1 MNLLK
6 TVVDDLGKI
15 LKKNGIN
22 EAVDIRISYIDNY
35 DYQIN
40 NLVKHQNHPD
50 IDSIKEEISTSL
62 NSSGLINIFDFAKNL
77 FINIQINA
85 ESIIGNLEDV
95 KNNILNDKKE
105 SVIIDY
111 GGPNIGKPLH
121 VGHLRP
127 LNIGRSIYLTNKII
141 GNDIKSDIHLGDW
154 GMPVA
159 QIITYCELE
168 KISFDELTINMLEEI
183 YPSASKK
190 YSSDDNFK
198 EKSQETNKKLSSG
211 EKEVFSDWKKISEL
225 TLTSL
230 KETLLILNHDFD
242 YWWGESSVNEL
253 IPDMLRNLEN
263 EGKIEKDDGAFISSQ
278 ITDPRILITKS
289 DGSYLY
295 ITTDLAT
302 ALLRNKEI
310 SHEKVLYVTDNR
322 QKLHFEQLFESLSF
336 FDFPS
341 KEYAHVGFGTINDSN
356 GNPLKTRDGGN
367 LKLVD
372 LYEQAYNYIQKINSN
387 LSEADL
393 HCLTNTVLT
402 YSDLITNRK
411 TDYKFDLEK
420 FTSVSGKTGI
430 YVQYAQVRANKL
442 VKTLIKDKPSLPI
455 APTPLGS
462 LDRNLVINLANIEF
476 HLELSIKNNEP
487 HHLANY
493 LYTISNAFNAFY
505 QDSNIKKI
513 EDTNER
519 NQKILITTLFIEY
532 SHLVMSC
539 LGITPV
545 NKDVTL

>member
-6 TVVDDLGKI
+6 SIIDEIYNLLIENNIHEDIDL
-15 LKKNGIN
+15 
-22 EAVDIRISYIDNY
+22 RISNLKDF

-40 NLVKHQNHPD
+40 NLVKYQKHKN
-50 IDSIKEEISTSL
+50 IKLIKEKISESL
-62 NSSGLINIFDFAKNL
+62 NTNDLVRKFEFADNL
-77 FINIQINA
+77 FINLKINA
-85 ESIIGNLEDV
+85 ELIINNLKNVE
-95 KNNILNDKKE
+95 NNISNGKKE
-105 SVIIDY
+105 SIIIDY

-141 GNDIKSDIHLGDW
+141 GNNIKSDIHLGDW

-168 KISFDELTINMLEEI
+168 GVDFDELTIDMLEEI
-183 YPSASKK
+183 YPNASKK
-190 YSSDDNFK
+190 YSADDNFRK
-198 EKSQETNKKLSSG
+198 KSQETNKKLSSG
-211 EKEVFSDWKKISEL
+211 KEEVYAKWKKISKL
-225 TLTSL
+225 TLISL
-230 KETLLILNHDFD
+230 KETLLNLNHDFD
-242 YWWGESSVNEL
+242 YWWGESSVNDL
-253 IPDMLRNLEN
+253 IPDMLQNLES
-263 EGKIEKDDGAFISSQ
+263 EGKIEKDGGAFISSQ

-302 ALLRNKEI
+302 ALLRDQEI
-310 SHEKVLYVTDNR
+310 PHEKVLYVTDNR
-322 QKLHFEQLFESLSF
+322 QKLHFEQLFESLLF
-336 FDFPS
+336 FNFPS
-341 KEYAHVGFGTINDSN
+341 KKYAHVGFGTINDSN

-372 LYEQAYNYIQKINSN
+372 LYQQTFNYIQKINST
-387 LSEADL
+387 LSESDL

-430 YVQYAQVRANKL
+430 YIQYAQVRANKL
-442 VKTLIKDKPSLPI
+442 VKNLSQNKPSI
-455 APTPLGS
+455 QITPMRLGT
-462 LDRNLVINLANIEF
+462 LDRNLVMALANLEF
-476 HLELSIKNNEP
+476 HLELSLKNNEP

-513 EDTNER
+513 KNTTEK
-519 NQKILITTLFIEY
+519 NQKIFITSLFVQY

-539 LGITPV
+539 LGIKPV
-545 NKDVTL
+545 QKM

>member
-6 TVVDDLGKI
+6 TVIDDLGEI
-15 LKKNGIN
+15 LKKNGID
-22 EAVDIRISYIDNY
+22 EAVDIRISNIDNY

-50 IDSIKEEISTSL
+50 VDSIKEEISNSL

-95 KNNILNDKKE
+95 KNNILKDKKE

-141 GNDIKSDIHLGDW
+141 GNDINSDIHLGDW

-211 EKEVFSDWKKISEL
+211 EKEVFSDWKKISEI
-225 TLTSL
+225 TLTAL

-253 IPDMLRNLEN
+253 IPDMLQNLESK
-263 EGKIEKDDGAFISSQ
+263 GKIEKDDGAFISSQ

-322 QKLHFEQLFESLSF
+322 QKLHFEQLFQSLSF

-372 LYEQAYNYIQKINSN
+372 LYEQAYNYIQEINSA
-387 LSEADL
+387 LSETDL

-402 YSDLITNRK
+402 YSDLLTNRK

-430 YVQYAQVRANKL
+430 YVQYAQVRAKKL
-442 VKTLIKDKPSLPI
+442 IETLSEQKPTLQIPS
-455 APTPLGS
+455 TPLGP
-462 LDRNLVINLANIEF
+462 LDRKLIIALANIEF
-476 HLELSIKNNEP
+476 HLELSLKNNEP

-493 LYTISNAFNAFY
+493 LYDISNAFNTFY

-513 EDTNER
+513 DDDAER
-519 NQKILITTLFIEY
+519 NQKIFITSLFIEY

-545 NKDVTL
+545 EKM

>member
-6 TVVDDLGKI
+6 TVIDDLDKI
-15 LKKNGIN
+15 LKNNGID
-22 EAVDIRISYIDNY
+22 EVIDIRISNLDNY

-40 NLVKHQNHPD
+40 NLVKHQNHPKVN
-50 IDSIKEEISTSL
+50 SIKEEISKSL
-62 NSSGLINIFDFAKNL
+62 NLSGIVDIFDFAKNL
-77 FINIQINA
+77 FINIHINA
-85 ESIIGNLEDV
+85 ESILGNLEDV
-95 KNNILNDKKE
+95 KNNVLGENKE

-127 LNIGRSIYLTNKII
+127 LNIGRSIYLTNKIT
-141 GNDIKSDIHLGDW
+141 GNDINSDIHLGDW

-159 QIITYCELE
+159 QIITYCEFE
-168 KISFDELTINMLEEI
+168 EISFDELTINMLEEI
-183 YPSASKK
+183 YPNASKK

-198 EKSQETNKKLSSG
+198 KKSQETNKKLSSG
-211 EKEVFSDWKKISEL
+211 EKEVFSNWKKISEL

-230 KETLLILNHDFD
+230 KETLLTLNHDFD
-242 YWWGESSVNEL
+242 YWWGESSVNDM
-253 IPDMLRNLEN
+253 IPDMLRSLES
-263 EGKIEKDDGAFISSQ
+263 EGKIEKDDGALISSQ

-372 LYEQAYNYIQKINSN
+372 LYEQAYSYIQKINST

-402 YSDLITNRK
+402 YSDLLTNRK

-430 YVQYAQVRANKL
+430 YVQYAQVRAKKL
-442 VKTLIKDKPSLPI
+442 IENLSEQKPTLQIPS
-455 APTPLGS
+455 TPLGP
-462 LDRNLVINLANIEF
+462 LDRKLIIALANIEF
-476 HLELSIKNNEP
+476 HLELSLKNNEP

-493 LYTISNAFNAFY
+493 LYDISNAFNTFY

-513 EDTNER
+513 DDDAER
-519 NQKILITTLFIEY
+519 NQKIFITSLFIEY

-545 NKDVTL
+545 EKM

>member
-6 TVVDDLGKI
+6 TVIDDLGEI
-15 LKKNGIN
+15 LKKNGID
-22 EAVDIRISYIDNY
+22 ETVDIRISNIDNY

-40 NLVKHQNHPD
+40 NLVKHQNHPNV
-50 IDSIKEEISTSL
+50 DSIKEEISTSL
-62 NSSGLINIFDFAKNL
+62 NLSGLINNFDFAKNL

-85 ESIIGNLEDV
+85 ESIIGNLEEV
-95 KNNILNDKKE
+95 KTNILKDKKE

-242 YWWGESSVNEL
+242 YWWGESSVNDL
-253 IPDMLRNLEN
+253 IPDMLQNLEN

-372 LYEQAYNYIQKINSN
+372 LYDQAYNYIQKINSN

-442 VKTLIKDKPSLPI
+442 VKTLIKDEPSLSI
-455 APTPLGS
+455 TPTPLGS

-513 EDTNER
+513 EDSNER

-545 NKDVTL
+545 KEM

>member
-6 TVVDDLGKI
+6 TVIDDLGEI
-15 LKKNGIN
+15 LKKNGID
-22 EAVDIRISYIDNY
+22 ETVDIRISNIDNY

-40 NLVKHQNHPD
+40 NLVKHQNHPNV
-50 IDSIKEEISTSL
+50 DSIKEEISASL
-62 NSSGLINIFDFAKNL
+62 NSSGLINNFDFAKNL

-95 KNNILNDKKE
+95 KTNILKHKKE

-242 YWWGESSVNEL
+242 YWWGESSVNDL
-253 IPDMLRNLEN
+253 IPDMLQNLEN

-372 LYEQAYNYIQKINSN
+372 LYDQAYNYIQKINSN

-442 VKTLIKDKPSLPI
+442 VKTLIKDEPSLSI
-455 APTPLGS
+455 TPTPLGS

-476 HLELSIKNNEP
+476 HLELSLKNNEP

-493 LYTISNAFNAFY
+493 LYDISNAFNTFY

-513 EDTNER
+513 DDNVER
-519 NQKILITTLFIEY
+519 NQKIFITSLFIEY

-545 NKDVTL
+545 EKM

>member
-6 TVVDDLGKI
+6 TVVDDLSSI
-15 LKKNGIN
+15 LKKNGID
-22 EAVDIRISYIDNY
+22 EVIDMRISNLDNY

-40 NLVKHQNHPD
+40 NLVKHQNHPNVE
-50 IDSIKEEISTSL
+50 SIKEEISNKLTLSE
-62 NSSGLINIFDFAKNL
+62 LIDVFDFAKNL

-95 KNNILNDKKE
+95 KNNVLMDNKE

-141 GNDIKSDIHLGDW
+141 GNDINSDIHLGDW

-159 QIITYCELE
+159 QIIAYCELE
-168 KISFDELTINMLEEI
+168 GISFDELTINMLEEI
-183 YPSASKK
+183 YPNASKK
-190 YSSDDNFK
+190 YSADDNFK
-198 EKSQETNKKLSSG
+198 KRSQETNKKLSSG
-211 EKEVFSDWKKISEL
+211 EKEVYSNWKKISEL

-230 KETLLILNHDFD
+230 KETLLTLNHDFD
-242 YWWGESSVNEL
+242 YWWGESSVNNL
-253 IPDMLRNLEN
+253 IPDMLQSLESN
-263 EGKIEKDDGAFISSQ
+263 GKIEKDDGAFISSQ

-302 ALLRNKEI
+302 AVLRNKEI

-336 FDFPS
+336 FGFPS

-372 LYEQAYNYIQKINSN
+372 LYEQAFDYIQKINSA

-442 VKTLIKDKPSLPI
+442 VKTLSKDKPSLPI
-455 APTPLGS
+455 TRTPLGS
-462 LDRNLVINLANIEF
+462 LDRNLVIALANIEF
-476 HLELSIKNNEP
+476 HLELSLKNNEP

-493 LYTISNAFNAFY
+493 LYAISNSFNAFY

-513 EDTNER
+513 ENVNER
-519 NQKILITTLFIEY
+519 NQKIFITALFIEY

-539 LGITPV
+539 LGIKPV
-545 NKDVTL
+545 EKM

>member
-6 TVVDDLGKI
+6 PI
-15 LKKNGIN
+15 LQPIYETLLSNNIN
-22 EAVDIRISYIDNY
+22 ESIDIRISNLENF

-40 NLVKHQNHPD
+40 NLVKFQNHKN
-50 IDSIKEEISTSL
+50 IDQIKIQLSELLDSANLIKRYEFTDNLFL
-62 NSSGLINIFDFAKNL
+62 NLVVNAELLINDLK
-77 FINIQINA
+77 
-85 ESIIGNLEDV
+85 GV
-95 KNNILNDKKE
+95 KKNILAKE
-105 SVIIDY
+105 KENLIIDY

-141 GNDIKSDIHLGDW
+141 GNNIKSDIHLGDW

-168 KISFDELTINMLEEI
+168 GVNFNELTIDMLEEI
-183 YPSASKK
+183 YPNASKK
-190 YSSDDNFK
+190 YKSDDSFK
-198 EKSQETNKKLSSG
+198 KKSQETNKKLSSG
-211 EKEVFSDWKKISEL
+211 ESEVLSKWRKISKL

-230 KETLLILNHDFD
+230 KETLSILNHDFD
-242 YWWGESSVNEL
+242 YWWGESSVNDL
-253 IPDMLRNLEN
+253 IPDMLQNLEN
-263 EGKIEKDDGAFISSQ
+263 EGKIEKDAGAFISSQ

-302 ALLRNKEI
+302 AILRNKEI

-341 KEYAHVGFGTINDSN
+341 KKYEHVGFGTINDSN

-372 LYEQAYNYIQKINSN
+372 LYQQAFNYIQKINGT
-387 LSEADL
+387 LSKAEIN
-393 HCLTNTVLT
+393 CLTNTVLT

-420 FTSVSGKTGI
+420 FTNVSGKTGL

-442 VKTLIKDKPSLPI
+442 VHNISKDKPLLQM
-455 APTPLGS
+455 PTSPLGS
-462 LDRNLVINLANIEF
+462 LDRKLIIALANIEF
-476 HLELSIKNNEP
+476 YLELSLKNNEP

-493 LYTISNAFNAFY
+493 LYDISNSFNVFY

-513 EDTNER
+513 KDESER
-519 NQKILITTLFIEY
+519 SQKIFIANLFIEY

-545 NKDVTL
+545 KKM

>member
-6 TVVDDLGKI
+6 TLVDDLGDI
-15 LKKNGIN
+15 LIKNGIE
-22 EAVDIRISYIDNY
+22 EAIDIRISNLDNY

-40 NLVKHQNHPD
+40 NLVKFQNHPN
-50 IDSIKEEISTSL
+50 IDTIKDEISNSL
-62 NSSGLINIFDFAKNL
+62 NLSVLIDVFEFAKNL

-85 ESIIGNLEDV
+85 ESIVENLEDV
-95 KNNILNDKKE
+95 KNNILRDKKE

-168 KISFDELTINMLEEI
+168 GLDFDELTIDMLEEI
-183 YPSASKK
+183 YPNASKK
-190 YSSDDNFK
+190 YNVDDDFK
-198 EKSQETNKKLSSG
+198 RNSQETNKKLSSG
-211 EKEVFSDWKKISEL
+211 EKEIYSKWKKISKL
-225 TLTSL
+225 TLMSL
-230 KETLLILNHDFD
+230 KETLLTLDHDFD
-242 YWWGESSVNEL
+242 YWWGESSVNDL
-253 IPDMLRNLEN
+253 IPDMLQNLES

-310 SHEKVLYVTDNR
+310 PHEKVLYVTDNR
-322 QKLHFEQLFESLSF
+322 QKLHFEQLFESLLF
-336 FDFPS
+336 FNFPL
-341 KEYAHVGFGTINDSN
+341 KKYAHVGFGTINDSN

-372 LYEQAYNYIQKINSN
+372 LYQQAFNYVQNINN
-387 LSEADL
+387 TLSESDL

-411 TDYKFDLEK
+411 TNYKFDLEK

-430 YVQYAQVRANKL
+430 YIQYAQVRANKL
-442 VKTLIKDKPSLPI
+442 IKNLSENKPSLEI
-455 APTPLGS
+455 TPTPLGT
-462 LDRNLVINLANIEF
+462 LDRNLVMALANIEF
-476 HLELSIKNNEP
+476 HLELSLKNNEP

-493 LYTISNAFNAFY
+493 LYDISSTFNAFY

-513 EDTNER
+513 EDANER
-519 NQKILITTLFIEY
+519 NQKIFITALFIEY

-539 LGITPV
+539 LGIKPV
-545 NKDVTL
+545 EEM

>member
-6 TVVDDLGKI
+6 TVVDDLGNI
-15 LKKNGIN
+15 LKKNDIN
-22 EAVDIRISYIDNY
+22 EIVDMRISNLDNY

-40 NLVKHQNHPD
+40 NLVKHQNHAN
-50 IDSIKEEISTSL
+50 IESIKEEISNTLTLSE
-62 NSSGLINIFDFAKNL
+62 LIDVFDFAKNL

-85 ESIIGNLEDV
+85 ESIIENLEDV
-95 KNNILNDKKE
+95 KNNILRDNKE

-127 LNIGRSIYLTNKII
+127 LNIGRSIYLTNQII
-141 GNDIKSDIHLGDW
+141 GNDINSDIHLGDW

-168 KISFDELTINMLEEI
+168 GISFDELTINMLEEI
-183 YPSASKK
+183 YPNASKK
-190 YSSDDNFK
+190 YSADDNFK
-198 EKSQETNKKLSSG
+198 KRSQETNKKLSSG
-211 EKEVFSDWKKISEL
+211 EKEVYSNWKKISEL

-230 KETLLILNHDFD
+230 KETLLTLNHDFD
-242 YWWGESSVNEL
+242 YWWGESSVNNL
-253 IPDMLRNLEN
+253 IPDMLQSLESD
-263 EGKIEKDDGAFISSQ
+263 GKIEKDDGAFISSQ

-302 ALLRNKEI
+302 AVLRNKEI

-336 FDFPS
+336 FGFPS

-372 LYEQAYNYIQKINSN
+372 LYEQAFNYIQKINST

-430 YVQYAQVRANKL
+430 YVQYAQVRAKKL
-442 VKTLIKDKPSLPI
+442 IETLSQQKPTLQIPS
-455 APTPLGS
+455 TPLGP
-462 LDRNLVINLANIEF
+462 LDRRLIIALANIEF
-476 HLELSIKNNEP
+476 HLELSLKNNEP

-493 LYTISNAFNAFY
+493 LYDISNAFNTFY

-513 EDTNER
+513 DDDAER
-519 NQKILITTLFIEY
+519 NQKIFIASLFIEY

-545 NKDVTL
+545 EKM

>member
-6 TVVDDLGKI
+6 TLLDDLGDI
-15 LKKNGIN
+15 LIKNGI
-22 EAVDIRISYIDNY
+22 EETIDIRISNLDNY

-40 NLVKHQNHPD
+40 NLVKFQNHPN
-50 IDSIKEEISTSL
+50 IETIKDEISNSL
-62 NSSGLINIFDFAKNL
+62 TLSALIDVFEFAKNL

-85 ESIIGNLEDV
+85 ESIFKNLEDV
-95 KNNILNDKKE
+95 KNNILRDKKE
-105 SVIIDY
+105 SIIIDY

-168 KISFDELTINMLEEI
+168 GVDFDELTIDMLEEI
-183 YPSASKK
+183 YPNASKK
-190 YSSDDNFK
+190 YSADDSFRK
-198 EKSQETNKKLSSG
+198 KAQETNKKLSSG
-211 EKEVFSDWKKISEL
+211 EKGVYSKWKKISKL

-230 KETLLILNHDFD
+230 KETLLTLNHDFD
-242 YWWGESSVNEL
+242 YWWGESSVNDL
-253 IPDMLRNLEN
+253 IPDMLQNLES

-302 ALLRNKEI
+302 AMLRNKEI

-336 FDFPS
+336 FNFPS
-341 KEYAHVGFGTINDSN
+341 KKYEHVGFGTINDSN

-367 LKLVD
+367 LQLVD
-372 LYEQAYNYIQKINSN
+372 LYLQAFNYIQNINST
-387 LSEADL
+387 LSESDL

-430 YVQYAQVRANKL
+430 YIQYAQVRANKL
-442 VKTLIKDKPSLPI
+442 VKNLSENKPSLQI
-455 APTPLGS
+455 TPTPLGT
-462 LDRNLVINLANIEF
+462 LDRNLVMALANIEF
-476 HLELSIKNNEP
+476 HLELSLKNNEP

-493 LYTISNAFNAFY
+493 LYNISSAFNAFY

-513 EDTNER
+513 EDANER
-519 NQKILITTLFIEY
+519 NQKIFITALFIEY

-539 LGITPV
+539 LGIKPV
-545 NKDVTL
+545 EKM

>member
-6 TVVDDLGKI
+6 TVIDDLGEI
-15 LKKNGIN
+15 LKKNGID
-22 EAVDIRISYIDNY
+22 ETVDIRISNIDNY

-40 NLVKHQNHPD
+40 NLVKHQNHPNV
-50 IDSIKEEISTSL
+50 DSIKEEISTSL
-62 NSSGLINIFDFAKNL
+62 NSSGLINNFDFAKNL
-77 FINIQINA
+77 FVNIQINA

-95 KNNILNDKKE
+95 KNNILKDKKE

-190 YSSDDNFK
+190 YSSDDDFK

-242 YWWGESSVNEL
+242 YWWGESSVNDL
-253 IPDMLRNLEN
+253 IPDMLQNLEN

-372 LYEQAYNYIQKINSN
+372 LYDQAYNYIQKINSN

-442 VKTLIKDKPSLPI
+442 VKTLIKDEPSLSI
-455 APTPLGS
+455 TPTPLGS

-513 EDTNER
+513 EDSNER

-545 NKDVTL
+545 KEM

>member
-6 TVVDDLGKI
+6 SITDQICNLLLSK
-15 LKKNGIN
+15 GIN
-22 EAVDIRISYIDNY
+22 ELVDLRVSNIDGY

-40 NLVKHQNHPD
+40 NLVKYQNHSD
-50 IDSIKEEISTSL
+50 INLIKKNITKLLDSSSL
-62 NSSGLINIFDFAKNL
+62 IESHNFAENQFLNL
-77 FINIQINA
+77 RINA
-85 ESIIGNLEDV
+85 KSIIQNLENV
-95 KNNILNDKKE
+95 KNNVLKDKKE
-105 SVIIDY
+105 SIIIDY

-141 GNDIKSDIHLGDW
+141 GNDINSDIHLGDW

-159 QIITYCELE
+159 QIITYCNLE
-168 KISFDELTINMLEEI
+168 GISFDELTINMLEEI
-183 YPSASKK
+183 YPNASKK
-190 YSSDDNFK
+190 YSTDDSFK
-198 EKSQETNKKLSSG
+198 KKSQETNRKLSSG
-211 EKEVFSDWKKISEL
+211 EKEVFSKWKKISKL
-225 TLTSL
+225 TLLSL
-230 KETLLILNHDFD
+230 KETLGNLNHDFD
-242 YWWGESSVNEL
+242 YWWGESSVNDL
-253 IPDMLRNLEN
+253 IPDMLQNLEN

-278 ITDPRILITKS
+278 MTDPRILITKS

-302 ALLRNKEI
+302 TLLRNKEI

-372 LYEQAYNYIQKINSN
+372 LYKQAYNYIQKINSA
-387 LSEADL
+387 LSETDL

-411 TDYKFDLEK
+411 TDYRFDLEK

-442 VKTLIKDKPSLPI
+442 VETLSEQKPTLQIPS
-455 APTPLGS
+455 TPLGP
-462 LDRNLVINLANIEF
+462 LDRRLIIALANIEF
-476 HLELSIKNNEP
+476 HLELSLKNNEP

-493 LYTISNAFNAFY
+493 LYDISNAFNTFY

-513 EDTNER
+513 DDDAER
-519 NQKILITTLFIEY
+519 NQKIFITSLFIEY

-545 NKDVTL
+545 EKM

>member
-6 TVVDDLGKI
+6 TVVDDLNEI
-15 LKKNGIN
+15 LKKNGID
-22 EAVDIRISYIDNY
+22 EDVDMRISNIDNY

-40 NLVKHQNHPD
+40 NLVKHQNHPNV
-50 IDSIKEEISTSL
+50 DSIKEEISTSL

-168 KISFDELTINMLEEI
+168 EISFDELTINMLEEI
-183 YPSASKK
+183 YPNASKK

-253 IPDMLRNLEN
+253 IPDMLQNLEN
-263 EGKIEKDDGAFISSQ
+263 EGKIEKDGGAFISSQ

-336 FDFPS
+336 FDFPT

-372 LYEQAYNYIQKINSN
+372 LYEQAYNYIQKINST

-442 VKTLIKDKPSLPI
+442 VKTLSKDRPSLPI
-455 APTPLGS
+455 TPTPLGS

-545 NKDVTL
+545 NKM

>member
-6 TVVDDLGKI
+6 TVVDDLDKI
-15 LKKNGIN
+15 LKKNHID
-22 EAVDIRISYIDNY
+22 EVIDIRISNLDNY

-40 NLVKHQNHPD
+40 NLVKHQNHPNVE
-50 IDSIKEEISTSL
+50 SIKEAISNTLTS
-62 NSSGLINIFDFAKNL
+62 SELIDVFDFAKNL

-85 ESIIGNLEDV
+85 ESIIENLEDV
-95 KNNILNDKKE
+95 KNNILRDNKE

-141 GNDIKSDIHLGDW
+141 GNDINSDIHLGDW

-168 KISFDELTINMLEEI
+168 GISFDELTINMLEKI
-183 YPSASKK
+183 YPNASKK
-190 YSSDDNFK
+190 YSDDDSFK
-198 EKSQETNKKLSSG
+198 KRSQETNKKLSSG
-211 EKEVFSDWKKISEL
+211 EKEVFSNWKKISEL

-242 YWWGESSVNEL
+242 YWWGESSVNDL
-253 IPDMLRNLEN
+253 IPDMLQNLES

-278 ITDPRILITKS
+278 LTDPRILITKS

-302 ALLRNKEI
+302 ALLRNEQI

-372 LYEQAYNYIQKINSN
+372 LYEQAYNYIQEINIT
-387 LSEADL
+387 LSETDL

-402 YSDLITNRK
+402 YSDLLTNRK

-430 YVQYAQVRANKL
+430 YVQYAQVRAKKL
-442 VKTLIKDKPSLPI
+442 IETLSEQKPTLQIPS
-455 APTPLGS
+455 TPLGP
-462 LDRNLVINLANIEF
+462 LDRKLIIALANIEF
-476 HLELSIKNNEP
+476 HLELSLKNNEP

-493 LYTISNAFNAFY
+493 LYDISNAFNTFY

-513 EDTNER
+513 DDDVER
-519 NQKILITTLFIEY
+519 NQKIFITSLFIEY

-545 NKDVTL
+545 EKM

>member
-6 TVVDDLGKI
+6 SIIDEIYNLLIENNIHEDIDL
-15 LKKNGIN
+15 
-22 EAVDIRISYIDNY
+22 RISNLKDF

-40 NLVKHQNHPD
+40 NLVKYQKHKN
-50 IDSIKEEISTSL
+50 IKLIKEKISESL
-62 NSSGLINIFDFAKNL
+62 NTNDLVGKFEFADNL
-77 FINIQINA
+77 FINLKINA
-85 ESIIGNLEDV
+85 ELIINNLKNVE
-95 KNNILNDKKE
+95 NNISNGKKE
-105 SVIIDY
+105 SIIIDY

-141 GNDIKSDIHLGDW
+141 GNNIKSDIHLGDW

-168 KISFDELTINMLEEI
+168 GVDFDELTIDMLEEI
-183 YPSASKK
+183 YPNASKK
-190 YSSDDNFK
+190 YSADDNFRK
-198 EKSQETNKKLSSG
+198 KSQETNKKLSSG
-211 EKEVFSDWKKISEL
+211 KEEVYAKWKKISKL
-225 TLTSL
+225 TLISL
-230 KETLLILNHDFD
+230 KETLLNLNHDFD
-242 YWWGESSVNEL
+242 YWWGESSVNDL
-253 IPDMLRNLEN
+253 IPDMLQNLES
-263 EGKIEKDDGAFISSQ
+263 EGKIEKDGGAFISSQ

-302 ALLRNKEI
+302 ALLRNQEI
-310 SHEKVLYVTDNR
+310 PHEKVLYVTDNR
-322 QKLHFEQLFESLSF
+322 QKLHFEQLFESLLF
-336 FDFPS
+336 FNFPS
-341 KEYAHVGFGTINDSN
+341 KKYEHVSFGTINDSN

-372 LYEQAYNYIQKINSN
+372 LYQQTFNYIQKINST
-387 LSEADL
+387 LSESDL

-430 YVQYAQVRANKL
+430 YIQYAQVRANKL
-442 VKTLIKDKPSLPI
+442 VKNLSQNKPSI
-455 APTPLGS
+455 QITPMRLGT
-462 LDRNLVINLANIEF
+462 LDRNLVMALANLEF
-476 HLELSIKNNEP
+476 HLELSLKNNEP

-513 EDTNER
+513 KNTTEK
-519 NQKILITTLFIEY
+519 NQKIFITSLFVQY

-539 LGITPV
+539 LGIKPV
-545 NKDVTL
+545 QKM

>member
-6 TVVDDLGKI
+6 TVVDDLGNI
-15 LKKNGIN
+15 LKKNDID
-22 EAVDIRISYIDNY
+22 EVIDIRISNLDNY

-40 NLVKHQNHPD
+40 NLVKHQNHPNV
-50 IDSIKEEISTSL
+50 DSIKEEISTSL
-62 NSSGLINIFDFAKNL
+62 NSSGLINNFDFAKNL

-95 KNNILNDKKE
+95 KTNILKDKKE

-127 LNIGRSIYLTNKII
+127 LNIGRSIYLTNKIA
-141 GNDIKSDIHLGDW
+141 GNDINSDIHLGDW

-168 KISFDELTINMLEEI
+168 EISFGELTINMLEEI
-183 YPSASKK
+183 YPNASKK
-190 YSSDDNFK
+190 YSDDDNFK
-198 EKSQETNKKLSSG
+198 KRSQETNKKLSSG
-211 EKEVFSDWKKISEL
+211 EKEVFSNWKKISEL

-242 YWWGESSVNEL
+242 YWWGESSVNDL
-253 IPDMLRNLEN
+253 IPDMLQNLES

-302 ALLRNKEI
+302 ALLRNKQI

-336 FDFPS
+336 FNFPS

-372 LYEQAYNYIQKINSN
+372 LYDQAYNYIQKINSN

-430 YVQYAQVRANKL
+430 YVQYAQVRAKKL
-442 VKTLIKDKPSLPI
+442 VKTLGKDKLSLPI
-455 APTPLGS
+455 TPTPLGS
-462 LDRNLVINLANIEF
+462 LDRDLVISLANIEF
-476 HLELSIKNNEP
+476 HLELSLKNNEP

-545 NKDVTL
+545 KEM

>member
-6 TVVDDLGKI
+6 TVIDDLDKI
-15 LKKNGIN
+15 LKNNGID
-22 EAVDIRISYIDNY
+22 EVIDIRISNLDNY

-40 NLVKHQNHPD
+40 NLVKHQNHPKVN
-50 IDSIKEEISTSL
+50 SIKEEISKSL
-62 NSSGLINIFDFAKNL
+62 NLSGIVDIFDFAKNL
-77 FINIQINA
+77 FINIHINA
-85 ESIIGNLEDV
+85 ESILGNLEDV
-95 KNNILNDKKE
+95 KNNVLRDNKE

-127 LNIGRSIYLTNKII
+127 LNIGRSIYLTNKIT
-141 GNDIKSDIHLGDW
+141 GNDINSDIHLGDW

-159 QIITYCELE
+159 QIITYCEFE
-168 KISFDELTINMLEEI
+168 EISFDELTINMLEEI
-183 YPSASKK
+183 YPNASKK

-198 EKSQETNKKLSSG
+198 KKSQETNKKLSSG
-211 EKEVFSDWKKISEL
+211 EKEVFSNWKKISEL

-230 KETLLILNHDFD
+230 KETLLTLNHDFD
-242 YWWGESSVNEL
+242 YWWGESSVNDM
-253 IPDMLRNLEN
+253 IPDMLRSLES
-263 EGKIEKDDGAFISSQ
+263 EGKIEKDDGALISSQ

-372 LYEQAYNYIQKINSN
+372 LYEQAYSYIQKINST

-402 YSDLITNRK
+402 YSDLLTNRK

-430 YVQYAQVRANKL
+430 YVQYAQVRAKKL
-442 VKTLIKDKPSLPI
+442 IENLSEQKPTLQIPS
-455 APTPLGS
+455 TPLGP
-462 LDRNLVINLANIEF
+462 LDRKLIIALANIEF
-476 HLELSIKNNEP
+476 HLELSLKNNEP

-493 LYTISNAFNAFY
+493 LYDISNAFNTFY

-513 EDTNER
+513 DDDAER
-519 NQKILITTLFIEY
+519 NQKIFITSLFIKY

-545 NKDVTL
+545 EKM

>member
-6 TVVDDLGKI
+6 TVIDDLGEI
-15 LKKNGIN
+15 LKKNGVD
-22 EAVDIRISYIDNY
+22 ETVDIRISNIDNY

-50 IDSIKEEISTSL
+50 VDSIKEEISTSL
-62 NSSGLINIFDFAKNL
+62 NSSGLINNFDFAKNL

-95 KNNILNDKKE
+95 KTNILKDKKE

-211 EKEVFSDWKKISEL
+211 EKEVFSNWKKISEL

-242 YWWGESSVNEL
+242 YWWGESSVNDL
-253 IPDMLRNLEN
+253 IPDMLQNLEN

-372 LYEQAYNYIQKINSN
+372 LYDQAYNYIQKINSN

-442 VKTLIKDKPSLPI
+442 VKTLIKDEPSLSI
-455 APTPLGS
+455 TPTPLGS

-513 EDTNER
+513 EDSIER

-545 NKDVTL
+545 KEM

>member
-6 TVVDDLGKI
+6 TVVDDLNEI
-15 LKKNGIN
+15 LKKNGID
-22 EAVDIRISYIDNY
+22 EAVDIRISNIDNY

-40 NLVKHQNHPD
+40 NLVKHQNHPNV
-50 IDSIKEEISTSL
+50 DSIKEEISTSL

-168 KISFDELTINMLEEI
+168 EISFDELTINMLEEI
-183 YPSASKK
+183 YPNASKK

-253 IPDMLRNLEN
+253 IPDMLQNLEN
-263 EGKIEKDDGAFISSQ
+263 EGKIEKDGGAFISSQ

-336 FDFPS
+336 FDFPT

-372 LYEQAYNYIQKINSN
+372 LYEQAYNYIQKINST

-442 VKTLIKDKPSLPI
+442 V
-455 APTPLGS
+455 
-462 LDRNLVINLANIEF
+462 NLANIEF

-545 NKDVTL
+545 NKM

>member
-6 TVVDDLGKI
+6 TVVDDLSSI
-15 LKKNGIN
+15 LKKNGID
-22 EAVDIRISYIDNY
+22 EVIDMRISNLDNY

-40 NLVKHQNHPD
+40 NLVKHQNHPNVE
-50 IDSIKEEISTSL
+50 SIKEEISNKLTLSE
-62 NSSGLINIFDFAKNL
+62 LIDVFDFAKNL

-85 ESIIGNLEDV
+85 ESIIGNLEDF
-95 KNNILNDKKE
+95 KNNVLMDNKE

-141 GNDIKSDIHLGDW
+141 GNDINSDIHLGDW

-159 QIITYCELE
+159 QIIAYCELE
-168 KISFDELTINMLEEI
+168 GISFDELTINMLEEI
-183 YPSASKK
+183 YPNASKK
-190 YSSDDNFK
+190 YSADDNFK
-198 EKSQETNKKLSSG
+198 KRSQETNKKLSSG
-211 EKEVFSDWKKISEL
+211 EKEVYSNWKKISEL

-230 KETLLILNHDFD
+230 KETLLTLNHDFD
-242 YWWGESSVNEL
+242 YWWGESSVNNL
-253 IPDMLRNLEN
+253 IPDMLQSLESD
-263 EGKIEKDDGAFISSQ
+263 GKIEKDDGAFISSQ

-302 ALLRNKEI
+302 AVLRNKEI
-310 SHEKVLYVTDNR
+310 SHEKVLYITDNR

-336 FDFPS
+336 CGFPS

-372 LYEQAYNYIQKINSN
+372 LYEQAFDYIQKINST

-442 VKTLIKDKPSLPI
+442 VKTLSKDKPSLPI
-455 APTPLGS
+455 TRTRLGS
-462 LDRNLVINLANIEF
+462 LDRNLVIALANIEF
-476 HLELSIKNNEP
+476 HLELSLKNNEP

-493 LYTISNAFNAFY
+493 LYAISNAFNAFY

-513 EDTNER
+513 ENVNER
-519 NQKILITTLFIEY
+519 NQKIFITALFIEY

-539 LGITPV
+539 LGIKPV
-545 NKDVTL
+545 EKM

>member
-6 TVVDDLGKI
+6 TVVDDLNEI
-15 LKKNGIN
+15 LKKNGID
-22 EAVDIRISYIDNY
+22 EDVDMRISNIDNY

-40 NLVKHQNHPD
+40 NLVKHQNHPNV
-50 IDSIKEEISTSL
+50 DSIKEEISTSL

-168 KISFDELTINMLEEI
+168 EISFDELTINMLEEI

-253 IPDMLRNLEN
+253 IPDMLQNLEN
-263 EGKIEKDDGAFISSQ
+263 EGKIEKDGGAFISSQ

-336 FDFPS
+336 FDFPT

-372 LYEQAYNYIQKINSN
+372 LYEQAYNYIQKINST

-545 NKDVTL
+545 KKM

>member
-6 TVVDDLGKI
+6 TVIDDLGEI
-15 LKKNGIN
+15 LKKNGID
-22 EAVDIRISYIDNY
+22 ETVDIRISNIDNY

-40 NLVKHQNHPD
+40 NLVKHQNHPNV
-50 IDSIKEEISTSL
+50 DSIKEEISTSL
-62 NSSGLINIFDFAKNL
+62 NSSGLINNFDFAKNL

-95 KNNILNDKKE
+95 KTNILKDKKE

-242 YWWGESSVNEL
+242 YWWGESSVNDL
-253 IPDMLRNLEN
+253 IPDMLQNLEN

-372 LYEQAYNYIQKINSN
+372 LYEQAYNYIQEINST
-387 LSEADL
+387 LSETDL

-442 VKTLIKDKPSLPI
+442 VKTLIKDEPSLSI
-455 APTPLGS
+455 TPTPLGS

-513 EDTNER
+513 EDSNER

-545 NKDVTL
+545 KKM